1 MVVILLKLIFITKDN
16 TMSIKTIP
24 SKLKAKKVVKNS
36 YPKIMIGKLY
46 TMLFFAKG
54 TGVVLV
60 VHPDAYFGEECYV
73 GEYRVNVPMEY
84 YIDHN
89 EPVTIQNTNK
99 G

>member
-1 MVVILLKLIFITKDN
+1 
-16 TMSIKTIP
+16 MSIKTIP
-24 SKLKAKKVVKNS
+24 GKLRAKKVITNN
-36 YPKIMIGKLY
+36 YPKIMIGNLY

-60 VHPDAYFGEECYV
+60 VHPDTIFGNECYV
-73 GEYRVNVPMEY
+73 GEYRVGVPMKY
-84 YIDHN
+84 YADHN